1 MNVGFFMFPYTAEK
15 MIGFQRLICNNPAC
29 QHLFKTI
36 VFIEGGETRVAG
48 EMVRKSNGSS
58 YYVCPKCQAHNF
70 IILQGEKIILEKIV
84 SYAMPQHGLHQ
95 KDTQKRQLVID
106 LIH

>member
-1 MNVGFFMFPYTAEK
+1 MNVGFFMFQYPAEK
-15 MIGFQRLICNNPAC
+15 MIGFQRLICKNPAC

-58 YYVCPKCQAHNF
+58 YYVCPKCKAHNF

-84 SYAMPQHGLHQ
+84 SYAMPKHELPQ
-95 KDTQKRQLVID
+95 KELQRHPLALDSM
-106 LIH
+106 H

>member
-84 SYAMPQHGLHQ
+84 SYAMPKIELKQ
-95 KDTQKRQLVID
+95 KDTQKQQLAMD
-106 LIH
+106 SLY